1 MPRETEEDYVARV
14 NILYARSKQPST
26 TGDIDRATRS
36 STGGLATQTTLDAN
50 LGTAARLHFEGQTG
64 VKEKKPT
71 SITEHKSGGPV
82 QGTLYRLR
90 WSNVGYGRATYKWV
104 TKDKAAKWPDLME
117 NYNKVILL
125 GT

>member
-1 MPRETEEDYVARV
+1 MPRETEEDYVQRV
-14 NILYARSKQPST
+14 NILYARSKEPST
-26 TGDIDRATRS
+26 THDIDRATRS
-36 STGGLATQTTLDAN
+36 RTGGLATQTAVDAN

-64 VKEKKPT
+64 VKEKQPT
-71 SITEHKSGGPV
+71 SITEHKSGGHV
-82 QGTLYRLR
+82 QGTLYRLK

-117 NYNKVILL
+117 NYNKVIL